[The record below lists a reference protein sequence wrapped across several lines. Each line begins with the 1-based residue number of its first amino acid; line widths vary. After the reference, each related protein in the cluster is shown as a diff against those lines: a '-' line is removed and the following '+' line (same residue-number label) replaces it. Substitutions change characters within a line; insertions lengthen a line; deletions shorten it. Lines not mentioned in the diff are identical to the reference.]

1 MRRSHSAKGKTFGT
15 CFHLLSYSCPPE
27 VGVLVLKSMFLCSQS
42 RICIYI
48 LLFFVSWV
56 CVLLPWFT
64 HQHFHVGCLGT
75 MQQEKHSQSGCGIC
89 SFGLWSLYSTSI
101 FVRLPVRVILWTD
114 FSRLWRNKPCTYT
127 LLSVIDEASCC
138 SHSPEEDFPAGC
150 CPPGADGFSH
160 WALWPTGMLLG
171 SLVRMMN
178 YFHFTFL
185 FLAPGGILCR
195 SEISVLFSAL
205 FCRGPMFPKGV
216 AVMWVAARRAAQS
229 APSGT
234 WMTRS
239 DCGQIPIRPHLNLK
253 CSFCTCPFRSGPS
266 TLWEWVPNLN
276 SSWSST
282 FPLNSSFPFGSQCFP
297 HSHVS
302 LISLPSCCYL
312 QPHCFDFHVTDVLF
326 NGYLQLKGMG
336 IQLCWWD
343 RNRTTLSLLHPGMKG
358 TTKLAEKQMV

>member
-15 CFHLLSYSCPPE
+15 CFHLLSYSCSPE

-56 CVLLPWFT
+56 CVFLPWFT

-114 FSRLWRNKPCTYT
+114 FSRLWRNMPCSYT
-127 LLSVIDEASCC
+127 LLSVIDEAFCC

-185 FLAPGGILCR
+185 FLASPWWDPLWFGNLCVIQCLVLQRTHVSQGG
-195 SEISVLFSAL
+195 
-205 FCRGPMFPKGV
+205 G
-216 AVMWVAARRAAQS
+216 
-229 APSGT
+229 
-234 WMTRS
+234 S
-239 DCGQIPIRPHLNLK
+239 DVNGSK
-253 CSFCTCPFRSGPS
+253 A
-266 TLWEWVPNLN
+266 
-276 SSWSST
+276 SST
-282 FPLNSSFPFGSQCFP
+282 QCSIWDMNDQIWLWP
-297 HSHVS
+297 DSYQT
-302 LISLPSCCYL
+302 PS
-312 QPHCFDFHVTDVLF
+312 
-326 NGYLQLKGMG
+326 
-336 IQLCWWD
+336 
-343 RNRTTLSLLHPGMKG
+343 
-358 TTKLAEKQMV
+358 